1 MRSEKDLP
9 ANTEYLIWFQILKR
23 EMDISDQP
31 SCQRSTDFTARTIV
45 AVFIPKIRENGKRNF
60 GRKRKVL

>member
-1 MRSEKDLP
+1 
-9 ANTEYLIWFQILKR
+9 
-23 EMDISDQP
+23 MDISVQP
-31 SCQRSTDFTARTIV
+31 SCQRFTDFTARTIV

>member
-1 MRSEKDLP
+1 MRLVSGLP
-9 ANTEYLIWFQILKR
+9 GNMEWLIWFRILKR
-23 EMDISDQP
+23 EMDISVQP
-31 SCQRSTDFTARTIV
+31 SCQRFTDFTARTIV